1 MSIEEKFKSAAG
13 IIIILFILLYVF
25 NFSFFANLIIFLI
38 GTGLLFVTLVDADAD
53 ADEDNPG
60 AQLKKIEDQIYSQ
73 INQEMTSGDIKP
85 NLWTKAEALSDGG
98 SEQAVKSKYIKL
110 RFEQIKEDG
119 F

>member
-1 MSIEEKFKSAAG
+1 MRIEEKLKSAAG
-13 IIIILFILLYVF
+13 IIFILFILLYVF
-25 NFSFFANLIIFLI
+25 NFSFLVNLIIFLI
-38 GTGLLFVTLVDADAD
+38 GIVSLFGILVD

-60 AQLKKIEDQIYSQ
+60 EQLKKIEEQIYSQ
-73 INQEMTSGDIKP
+73 INQEITSDDIKP

-98 SEQAVKSKYIKL
+98 NEQAVKSKYIKL

>member
-1 MSIEEKFKSAAG
+1 MRIEERLKVAAG
-13 IIIILFILLYVF
+13 IIFILFILLYVF
-25 NFSFFANLIIFLI
+25 NFSFLVNLIIFLI
-38 GTGLLFVTLVDADAD
+38 GIGSLFGIFVDAN
-53 ADEDNPG
+53 EDNPG
-60 AQLKKIEDQIYSQ
+60 EQLKKIEEQIYSQ
-73 INQEMTSGDIKP
+73 INQEITSGDIKP

>member
-1 MSIEEKFKSAAG
+1 MRIEERLKVAAG
-13 IIIILFILLYVF
+13 IIFILFILLYVF
-25 NFSFFANLIIFLI
+25 NFSFLVNLIIFLI
-38 GTGLLFVTLVDADAD
+38 GTGSLFGIIFLDE
-53 ADEDNPG
+53 DEDNPG
-60 AQLKKIEDQIYSQ
+60 EQLKKIEEQIYSQ
-73 INQEMTSGDIKP
+73 INQEITSGDIKP